1 MCLAIQWLQNMQT
14 RLPEMFERMESYGFT
29 HSLSDSDMGYIFHK
43 IVGISNQNPGV
54 RPSDKKSGP
63 NGPLDFYWSIIL
75 LIDFHRLYTSLKRVK
90 LLPRPTNP
98 DVQENDSN

>member
-1 MCLAIQWLQNMQT
+1 MQT
-14 RLPEMFERMESYGFT
+14 RSPEMFERMESYGFT

-75 LIDFHRLYTSLKRVK
+75 LIDFPGLYNSCKTVK
-90 LLPRPTNP
+90 LLPSSTIPNR
-98 DVQENDSN
+98 